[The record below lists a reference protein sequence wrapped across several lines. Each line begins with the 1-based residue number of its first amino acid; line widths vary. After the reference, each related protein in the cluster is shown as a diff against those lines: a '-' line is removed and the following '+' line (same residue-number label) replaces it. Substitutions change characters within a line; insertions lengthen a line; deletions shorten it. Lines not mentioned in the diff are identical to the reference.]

1 MNKKLTYFST
11 IKFLFPYMKKY
22 KKNYGMFAMGW
33 FFDVLLTLFTPIMF
47 AVMIDEIVYYRNVSV
62 YLKISIAFVTMLL
75 FACVVHYFTQQQYA
89 YLEIMYTF
97 DIKKDIFTKLQYAKA
112 EYMTDLKTG
121 DAMNTVQY
129 YASECM
135 SFVIRNIIHTVN
147 NFLALAFYVGYI
159 FLLGWQFGLFMLI
172 GIPVSVYATTKFGK
186 KTRECNDR
194 YNQDY
199 GEYSGWLMERL
210 SGLQDIRMLGAQ
222 QTESRR
228 FVSFHRKLLQRSNQ
242 NSVITLSNQTV
253 VNTINFVIQMCI
265 YGLCAYFAC
274 KGNMTIGVLTVVLTY
289 FTNVKAKVIF
299 FSDYFIE
306 AQMRISCIQ
315 RVYDLFQVASETE
328 WKGREQLDIS
338 RGAVR
343 FHQISFAYEN
353 KEQLFREFSLE
364 IEGGQK
370 IALVGKSG
378 SGKTTLAYMLTGF
391 YQPQGGMISVDGTNR
406 ALCSLKSIRHNI
418 GIVQQEVLVFDGTI
432 RSNLLLGKKD
442 ATEEELWESCEK
454 AGLGEFIGSL
464 KEGLDTIVGA
474 HGMGMSGGQKQRLA
488 IARIYLKNP
497 KIILFDEATSALDSE
512 TEAYIHESWK
522 KVLEGRT
529 AIVIAHRLS
538 SVMMCEKVALI
549 EDGMLCEY
557 GDTGK
562 LMEESDTLRTLFAIA

>member
-11 IKFLFPYMKKY
+11 IKFLLPYMKKY

-33 FFDVLLTLFTPIMF
+33 FFDVLLKLFTPIMF

-159 FLLGWQFGLFMLI
+159 FLLGWQFGVLLLI

-228 FVSFHRKLLQRSNQ
+228 FVNFQRKLLHRSNQ

-265 YGLCAYFAC
+265 YGLCAYFAS

-306 AQMRISCIQ
+306 AQKRISCIQ
-315 RVYDLFQVASETE
+315 RVYDLFRIDSETE
-328 WKGREQLDIS
+328 WKGKEQLEVCEGS
-338 RGAVR
+338 VR
-343 FHQISFAYEN
+343 FRQISFAYEN
-353 KEQLFREFSLE
+353 KKELFHRFSLD

-370 IALVGKSG
+370 VALVGKSG

-391 YQPQGGMISVDGTNR
+391 YQPGEGTVSVDGTD
-406 ALCSLKSIRHNI
+406 LTSCSLKSIRQNI
-418 GIVQQEVLVFDGTI
+418 GMVQQEVLVFDGSI

-442 ATEEELWESCEK
+442 ATEEELLEACEK
-454 AGLGEFIGSL
+454 AGLGEFIRSL
-464 KEGLDTIVGA
+464 KDGLDTIVGTG
-474 HGMGMSGGQKQRLA
+474 GMGMSGGQKQRLA

-497 KIILFDEATSALDSE
+497 KIILFDEATSALDRE

-522 KVLEGRT
+522 KALEGRT

-538 SVMMCEKVALI
+538 SVLMCEKVALI
-549 EDGMLCEY
+549 EDGMLREY
-557 GDTGK
+557 GDTAK
-562 LMEESDTLRTLFAIA
+562 LLEESDALRTLFAIA

>member
-11 IKFLFPYMKKY
+11 IKFLLPYMKKY

-33 FFDVLLTLFTPIMF
+33 FFDVLLKLFTPIMF

-159 FLLGWQFGLFMLI
+159 FLLGWQFGVLLLI

-228 FVSFHRKLLQRSNQ
+228 FVNFQRKLLHRSNQ

-265 YGLCAYFAC
+265 YGLCAYFAS

-306 AQMRISCIQ
+306 AQKRISCIQ
-315 RVYDLFQVASETE
+315 RVYDLFRIDSETE
-328 WKGREQLDIS
+328 WKGKEQLEVCEGS
-338 RGAVR
+338 VR
-343 FHQISFAYEN
+343 FRQISFAYEN
-353 KEQLFREFSLE
+353 KKELFHRFSLD

-370 IALVGKSG
+370 VALVGKSG

-391 YQPQGGMISVDGTNR
+391 YQPGEGTVSVDGTD
-406 ALCSLKSIRHNI
+406 LTSCSLKSIRQNI
-418 GIVQQEVLVFDGTI
+418 GMVQQEVLVFDGSI

-442 ATEEELWESCEK
+442 ATEEELLEACEK
-454 AGLGEFIGSL
+454 AGLGEFIRSL
-464 KEGLDTIVGA
+464 KDGLDTMVGTG
-474 HGMGMSGGQKQRLA
+474 GMGMSGGQKQRLA

-497 KIILFDEATSALDSE
+497 KIILFDEATSALDRE

-522 KVLEGRT
+522 KALEGRT

-538 SVMMCEKVALI
+538 SVLMCEKVALI
-549 EDGMLCEY
+549 EDGMLREY
-557 GDTGK
+557 GDTAK
-562 LMEESDTLRTLFAIA
+562 LLEESDALRTLFAIA

>member
-11 IKFLFPYMKKY
+11 IKFLLPYMKKY

-33 FFDVLLTLFTPIMF
+33 FFDVLLKLFTPIMF

-159 FLLGWQFGLFMLI
+159 FLLGWQFGVLLLI

-228 FVSFHRKLLQRSNQ
+228 FVNFQRKLLHRSNQ

-265 YGLCAYFAC
+265 YGLCAYFAS

-306 AQMRISCIQ
+306 AQKRISCIQ
-315 RVYDLFQVASETE
+315 RVYDLFRIDSETE
-328 WKGREQLDIS
+328 WKGKEQLEVCEGS
-338 RGAVR
+338 VR
-343 FHQISFAYEN
+343 FRQISFAYEN
-353 KEQLFREFSLE
+353 KKELFHRFSLD

-370 IALVGKSG
+370 VALVGKSG

-391 YQPQGGMISVDGTNR
+391 YQPGEGTVSVDGTD
-406 ALCSLKSIRHNI
+406 LTSCSLKSIRQNI
-418 GIVQQEVLVFDGTI
+418 GMVQQEVLVFDGSI

-442 ATEEELWESCEK
+442 ATEEELLEACEK
-454 AGLGEFIGSL
+454 AGLGEFIRSL
-464 KEGLDTIVGA
+464 KDGLDTIVGTG
-474 HGMGMSGGQKQRLA
+474 GMGMSGGQKQRLA

-497 KIILFDEATSALDSE
+497 KIILFDEATSALDRE

-522 KVLEGRT
+522 KALEGRT

-538 SVMMCEKVALI
+538 SVLMCEKVALI
-549 EDGMLCEY
+549 EDGVLCEY
-557 GDTGK
+557 GDTAK
-562 LMEESDTLRTLFAIA
+562 LLEESDALRTLFAIA